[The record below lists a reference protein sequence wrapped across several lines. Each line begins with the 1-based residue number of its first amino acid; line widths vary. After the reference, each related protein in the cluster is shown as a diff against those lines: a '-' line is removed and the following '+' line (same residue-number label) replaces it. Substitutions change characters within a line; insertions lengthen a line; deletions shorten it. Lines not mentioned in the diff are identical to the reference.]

1 MPKNNKPSRITEAQ
15 QKESRYFNPL
25 VVIDSFA
32 TARILSAKTL
42 DEVAEQIG
50 VCKTTLH
57 CIEMRRDINYGYKTL
72 MAVHCFNLQWLPET
86 EEEVTIPSL
95 VV

>member
-1 MPKNNKPSRITEAQ
+1 MPKNNKPPRITKTQ

-25 VVIDSFA
+25 IVIDSFA
-32 TARILSAKTL
+32 KARILSAKTL